1 MTTSQFEAVA
11 KTAICEYAE
20 DEFGLK
26 LSAADIET
34 VWMCHII
41 GNKKGLFIEYGKHSR
56 RYYEVTWNA
65 AIDEMYLD
73 VYEKKDKVT
82 LDMERVQG
90 IIKRAEGK
98 A

>member
-1 MTTSQFEAVA
+1 MTTAQFETAA
-11 KTAICEYAE
+11 KTAVCEYLE
-20 DEFGLK
+20 DELGLRFTP
-26 LSAADIET
+26 DQMHT
-34 VWMCHII
+34 VWLCHIV
-41 GNKKGLFIEYGKHSR
+41 GFKKGLFIDPDRKSN

-90 IIKRAEGK
+90 ILKRCK
-98 A
+98 